1 MEVRK
6 KLLLLQITDS
16 AFPIGAYSHSFG
28 LETYIQGGIV
38 KSREEAWN
46 YIRQSI
52 RYSLT
57 FTELLGMRLACQ
69 AACRGDLEEVFK
81 TEQYLLAARTPRE
94 VREGSQKLAARF
106 IKTAGMLLNEEEKP
120 LFARYGGEGNRHM
133 VNTAYGVFCAAAGI
147 EIREA
152 LTCYLYSQVSAMAV
166 NCVKA
171 VPLSQT
177 DGQQLLARSRA
188 LQEEA
193 VARAMEA
200 DAKLLGLS
208 MPGFDIRCMQHETL
222 YSRLYMS

>member
-28 LETYIQGGIV
+28 LETYIQKGMV

-69 AACRGDLEEVFK
+69 AACRGDLEEVFE

-94 VREGSQKLAARF
+94 VREGSQKLAAQ
-106 IKTAGMLLNEEEKP
+106 LLNEEEKL
-120 LFARYGGEGNRHM
+120 LFSRYGGEGNRHM
-133 VNTAYGVFCAAAGI
+133 VNTAYGVFCAAVGI

-177 DGQQLLARSRA
+177 DGQQLLARSHA

>member
-1 MEVRK
+1 M
-6 KLLLLQITDS
+6 
-16 AFPIGAYSHSFG
+16 
-28 LETYIQGGIV
+28 
-38 KSREEAWN
+38 
-46 YIRQSI
+46 
-52 RYSLT
+52 
-57 FTELLGMRLACQ
+57 
-69 AACRGDLEEVFK
+69 
-81 TEQYLLAARTPRE
+81 
-94 VREGSQKLAARF
+94 QKLAARF

-177 DGQQLLARSRA
+177 DGQQLLARSHA